1 MKKQLFA
8 AVAIAGIA
16 ALALTGCVDNS
27 AGSDA
32 EDPSASAV
40 SVDQAAADLVPADIA
55 DTGVLTIGV
64 DATYPPNEY
73 KDDEGNPIGWDIELA
88 DAVAAKLGLKTEY
101 TVAAFANIIP
111 SVEGGKLNM
120 GVSSFTDNAERQ
132 KTVDFVDYYQAGILW
147 ASASGNNVD
156 PDNACGLKVAVQAT
170 TYEDTDEVPAK
181 SAACVA
187 AGKPAITI
195 VPFDTQDAA
204 TAAVTLGQV
213 DAMSADSPVTAAA
226 IAASKGK
233 LQAAG
238 SSFEVAPY
246 GYVIAKGSKLVQAVQ
261 AAVQSLIDDGT
272 YMKILEKAGVAEGAI
287 SKATI
292 NAGS

>member
-1 MKKQLFA
+1 MNKRILT

-16 ALALTGCVDNS
+16 ALTLTGCVDNS
-27 AGSDA
+27 SGSGTADTA
-32 EDPSASAV
+32 AAV
-40 SVDQAAADLVPADIA
+40 SVDKAAAALVPADIA
-55 DTGVLTIGV
+55 KTGILAIGV

-73 KDDEGNPIGWDIELA
+73 KDDAGNPIGWDIELA

-101 TVAAFANIIP
+101 TVSSFANIIP
-111 SVEGGKLNM
+111 SVDGGKLNM

-132 KTVDFVDYYQAGILW
+132 QTVDFVDYYQAGILW
-147 ASASGNNVD
+147 ASAAGKTVD
-156 PDNACGLKVAVQAT
+156 PENACGLKVAVQAT
-170 TYEDTDEVPAK
+170 TYQDTDEVPAK
-181 SAACVA
+181 SAACVD
-187 AGKPAITI
+187 AGKAPITI

-213 DAMSADSPVTAAA
+213 DAMSADSPVTSAA

-246 GYVIAKGSKLVQAVQ
+246 GYVIAKGSKLVQAIQ
-261 AAVQSLIDDGT
+261 AALQSLIDDGT
-272 YMKILEKAGVAEGAI
+272 YAKILDKAGVASGAI
-287 SKATI
+287 TKATI